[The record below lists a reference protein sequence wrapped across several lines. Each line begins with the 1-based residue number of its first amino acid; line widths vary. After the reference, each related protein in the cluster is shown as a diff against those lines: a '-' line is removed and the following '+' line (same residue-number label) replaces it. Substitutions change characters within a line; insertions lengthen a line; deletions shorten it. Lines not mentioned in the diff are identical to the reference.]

1 MSATSIPLQDTLL
14 MLTFT
19 LPRMTA
25 ALVFSPFF
33 GQQFIQGMARQVVII
48 SLTLIAV
55 PIVAF
60 TASPADVASKS
71 GLVFGV
77 IIAKEIA
84 LGLILGYVSGLAFWI
99 AEGTG
104 FFIDNQRGSSMAEVQ
119 DPVSGSS
126 TSPFGILL
134 TKIVAVLFFIGGG
147 FHAFLV
153 LLYESYRL
161 WPVFTYFPAF
171 NPNLPVAA
179 LGILDSITGFIVLFA
194 APLVLA
200 MFLAEFGLGLM
211 NRFSPQL
218 NVFFLAM
225 PVKSAVASLLIILYL
240 GVLTGLL
247 QDQFVNR
254 EKLLSFFNALFR

>member
-1 MSATSIPLQDTLL
+1 MAANLPFQDTLL

-25 ALVFSPFF
+25 ALVMSPFF
-33 GQQFIQGMARQVVII
+33 SSQFIQGMARQVVII

-60 TASPADVASKS
+60 SSAPVEVASKS
-71 GLVFGV
+71 GLFFGV

-84 LGLILGYVSGLAFWI
+84 LGTILGFSSGLVFWI

-126 TSPFGILL
+126 TSPFGLL
-134 TKIVAVLFFIGGG
+134 LAMLVAVLFFVGGG

-161 WPVFTYFPAF
+161 WPVFEYFPSF
-171 NPNLPVAA
+171 NPGLPGAA
-179 LGILDSITGFIVLFA
+179 LGVLDGVTSYIVLFA
-194 APLVLA
+194 APLIIA

-218 NVFFLAM
+218 NVFSLAM
-225 PVKSAVASLLIILYL
+225 AVKSAVASVMIILYL
-240 GVLTGLL
+240 GILTGLL
-247 QDQFVNR
+247 KEQFVNR
-254 EKLLSFFNALFR
+254 EKMQVFFQALFR

>member
-1 MSATSIPLQDTLL
+1 MASAPTISDSLL

-25 ALVFSPFF
+25 ALSFSPFF
-33 GQQFIQGMARQVVII
+33 SQQFIQGLARQVVII

-60 TASPADVASKS
+60 SSPVPATSNLTALAI
-71 GLVFGV
+71 GV

-84 LGLILGYVSGLAFWI
+84 LGLILGYVSGLVFWI
-99 AEGTG
+99 ADGTG
-104 FFIDNQRGSSMAEVQ
+104 FFIDNQRGSSMAETQ
-119 DPVSGSS
+119 DPVSGNS
-126 TSPFGILL
+126 TSPFGLLL
-134 TKIVAVLFFIGGG
+134 TKIVAVLFFVGGG
-147 FHAFLV
+147 FHAFLM

-161 WPVFTYFPAF
+161 WPVFEYFPAF
-171 NPNLPVAA
+171 HPNLPSAA
-179 LGILDSITGFIVLFA
+179 LGIVDGIVGQIVLFA
-194 APLVLA
+194 GPLVIA
-200 MFLAEFGLGLM
+200 MFLAEFGLGLV

-225 PVKSAVASLLIILYL
+225 PVKSAIAALMIVVYL
-240 GVLTGLL
+240 GILMGLL

-254 EKLLSFFNALFR
+254 EKMQVFFQALFR